1 MNKNLCDAPD
11 DAASIYA
18 CKRIRCTTRREIS
31 PSDANDLPFDSLSS
45 GSYSTTSPATY
56 DFMFI
61 PAGGAKLYVNQ
72 QSVDDAYKV
81 YMTNNDHVYIDVTL
95 GAMAQYFFSA
105 TAIVGALMLQSMF

>member
-1 MNKNLCDAPD
+1 MKKNLCDAPAD
-11 DAASIYA
+11 TSSIYA
-18 CKRIRCTTRREIS
+18 CEKIRCTTRREIA
-31 PSDANDLPFDSLSS
+31 PSDANDLPFNFLSTGTYTS
-45 GSYSTTSPATY
+45 TSPSTY

-81 YMTNNDHVYIDVTL
+81 YLTNNENVYIDVTL
-95 GAMAQYFFSA
+95 GAMAQYFVSA